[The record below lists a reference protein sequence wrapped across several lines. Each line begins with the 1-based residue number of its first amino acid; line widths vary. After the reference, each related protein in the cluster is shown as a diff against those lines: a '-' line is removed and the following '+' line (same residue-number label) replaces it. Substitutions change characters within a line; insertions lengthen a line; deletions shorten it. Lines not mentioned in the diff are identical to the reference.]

1 MRRIRST
8 AARVALATGVLGG
21 LTIAMAGSASAGPG
35 GTITVSPSTFST
47 DETAGAGSASCLDGI
62 VDIYID
68 GGIWIPNFP
77 ADGGGWGFS
86 LVGSDIGVGEHS
98 VDAACFN
105 AQRELQ
111 FQYAAAPFTVT
122 QGTGTTVEG
131 VPTTIEEVPTTV
143 EQVATTAASVT
154 TTPSTVG
161 PSVSTSVVG
170 SESVTTVAA
179 PTTVAGVLAARALPA
194 TGANEER
201 SLAIAVGLLV
211 VGGTA
216 VILGRR
222 RPADT

>member
-1 MRRIRST
+1 
-8 AARVALATGVLGG
+8 
-21 LTIAMAGSASAGPG
+21 
-35 GTITVSPSTFST
+35 
-47 DETAGAGSASCLDGI
+47 
-62 VDIYID
+62 
-68 GGIWIPNFP
+68 
-77 ADGGGWGFS
+77 
-86 LVGSDIGVGEHS
+86 
-98 VDAACFN
+98 
-105 AQRELQ
+105 
-111 FQYAAAPFTVT
+111 
-122 QGTGTTVEG
+122 VEG